1 MKPSIAAK
9 LAQLTAR
16 LDEVNHLLSSEEA
29 ARDMDQFR
37 KLNRE
42 RAELEPV
49 VEHFHAWQ
57 NCEADIAAAQEMAAD
72 PEMREFA
79 AEEVEAGKERL
90 KILSEKT
97 GVFRCRTTF
106 SCTEACPRG
115 IEVTKAI
122 QEVKRS
128 ILFDRF

>member
-1 MKPSIAAK
+1 MAHSV
-9 LAQLTAR
+9 LAT
-16 LDEVNHLLSSEEA
+16 DGYKFS
-29 ARDMDQFR
+29 
-37 KLNRE
+37 
-42 RAELEPV
+42 
-49 VEHFHAWQ
+49 
-57 NCEADIAAAQEMAAD
+57 MA
-72 PEMREFA
+72 
-79 AEEVEAGKERL
+79 EAGWPLREETFYYCHRRGGLQVMPLDLEQLLPSLLPEPTEEDYAYLADHEYAMGAGFKAAILRRERL

-106 SCTEACPRG
+106 NCTDACPRG